1 MEVSRAVGGARR
13 SKLAVELARYGA
25 AARHRARSEGLGT
38 AVVAG
43 SRLVAA
49 HVGHPV
55 TVARRA
61 GRTFPALGTE
71 LAYETTRYNNSWLNE
86 RTVEVPLVRH
96 VLAQRRP
103 RSVLEIGNVLG
114 HYRLEALQGV
124 EHAVVDRYE
133 QVDDVLNEDARSY
146 RAERHF
152 EAVVSVSTLEHVGF
166 DEPEQD
172 PDGPVRALETM
183 REHLADD
190 GVLLVAVPLGY
201 NPSLDDAVGDGRF
214 ACPEQFCL
222 RRTTK
227 DNQWVQD
234 DVAACLGL
242 RYGSPFSGANAV
254 YVGVQR
260 GRAGAGPR

>member
-1 MEVSRAVGGARR
+1 MGGARR

-43 SRLVAA
+43 SRLLVAHA
-49 HVGHPV
+49 GHPV
-55 TVARRA
+55 TVSRRG
-61 GRTFPALGTE
+61 GRTFPALGTA

-86 RTVEVPLVRH
+86 RTVEVPLARH
-96 VLAQRRP
+96 VLEQRRP
-103 RSVLEIGNVLG
+103 RSVLEIGNVLRN
-114 HYRLEALQGV
+114 YRLDALQGV
-124 EHAVVDRYE
+124 EHAVVDLYE
-133 QVDDVLNEDARSY
+133 QVDDVLNEDARTY
-146 RAERHF
+146 RAGRRF

-172 PDGPVRALETM
+172 PDGPVRVLETM

-190 GVLLVAVPLGY
+190 GVLLITVPLGY
-201 NPSLDDAVGDGRF
+201 NPGLDAAVADGRF

-234 DVAACLGL
+234 DVTAGLGL
-242 RYGSPFSGANAV
+242 PYGSRFRNANAV

-260 GRAGAGPR
+260 GRAAAAAG